1 MIGARCR
8 LNQAEAARLGLK
20 TSHFRN
26 GAFKPYAGK
35 IVGESEDGKWL
46 VLWDGLKYERPL
58 EKGLIEVEP

>member
-20 TSHFRN
+20 TKHWRR
-26 GAFKPYAGK
+26 GELIPYVGK
-35 IVGESEDGKWL
+35 IVGEQEGKWL

-58 EKGLIEVEP
+58 EKGLIELER